1 MQNFP
6 QNPKS
11 NINST
16 FENQLLLPMR
26 ILKAYYRMI
35 KGQRLEKALR
45 GKSLQGKIIVVPT
58 IKYSRKQQQMNGLVK
73 RNK

>member
-1 MQNFP
+1 MLNTTKCFVENFP

-35 KGQRLEKALR
+35 KGQRLGKALR
-45 GKSLQGKIIVVPT
+45 GKNLHGKINVVQP
-58 IKYSRKQQQMNGLVK
+58 
-73 RNK
+73 